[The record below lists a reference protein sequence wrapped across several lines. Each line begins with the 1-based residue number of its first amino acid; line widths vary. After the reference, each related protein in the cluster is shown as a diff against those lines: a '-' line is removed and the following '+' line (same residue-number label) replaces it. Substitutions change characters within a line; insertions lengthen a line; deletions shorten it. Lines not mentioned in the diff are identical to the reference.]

1 MLYLVQNQYE
11 KPVTGRITPQITTY
25 IPKKGPLYCEMN
37 VYRHETKRLM
47 QT

>member
-11 KPVTGRITPQITTY
+11 KPVTGRIASQIITC
-25 IPKKGPLYCEMN
+25 IPKKEPLHCEMK